1 MLADVGKL
9 RQRISAQLSEYE
21 KSGVSDEARQRFAP
35 LPRLVTRL
43 RKMGEANIA
52 LIQKGIAKG
61 NLKRP
66 EDAKL
71 RLGLAQL
78 SQAKTKQAGIQTLRG
93 VKGSDGAQD
102 IARLWTVL
110 A

>member
-1 MLADVGKL
+1 M
-9 RQRISAQLSEYE
+9 
-21 KSGVSDEARQRFAP
+21 GVSYAA
-35 LPRLVTRL
+35 L
-43 RKMGEANIA
+43 GELDKGIE

-78 SQAKTKQAGIQTLRG
+78 QSPKSKAAAVQTLRS
-93 VKGSDGAQD
+93 VKSTDGATD
-102 IARLWTVL
+102 IARLWIIL
-110 A
+110 GNS